1 MTSNAVVGRLAGLAA
16 AAGLL
21 LALAGCHDASSDE
34 AFGKRVRTYLLSH
47 PEVLSETAEKLQAKM
62 AADAERQEA
71 AEVRQAQARL
81 PGLRAALER
90 DPRDFVAHPGAPV
103 TVSEFYDY
111 RCPHCIAI
119 APQVAALAR
128 DDASVRVVFKELPIF
143 GALSEQAARAALAV
157 KVANGDSLGFYQH
170 LMAARNLDATLI
182 DRLAMQSGADPAN
195 LQEPPSAAVLAQ
207 LKATRELFTKLRLEG
222 TPTFI
227 VGDQIV
233 IGDRLEELRSAIAKA
248 EAKAKRA

>member
-1 MTSNAVVGRLAGLAA
+1 MRSRAAVGRLGAVAGLI
-16 AAGLL
+16 
-21 LALAGCHDASSDE
+21 LALTGCHDADSDA
-34 AFGKRVRTYLLSH
+34 AFGRRVRAYLLSH

-81 PGLRAALER
+81 PALRAALER
-90 DPRDFVAHPGAPV
+90 DARDFVAHPSAPV

-119 APQVAALAR
+119 APQIAALAR
-128 DDASVRVVFKELPIF
+128 NDPHVRVVFKELPIF
-143 GALSEQAARAALAV
+143 GPLSDQAARAALAV
-157 KVANGDSLGFYQH
+157 KAANGDSVGFYQQ
-170 LMAARNLDATLI
+170 LMAARYMDAPLI
-182 DRLAMQSGADPAN
+182 NRLAVQSGASPAS
-195 LQEPPSAAVLAQ
+195 LQGPASPAVQAQ
-207 LKATRELFTKLRLEG
+207 LKGVRDLFNKLGLEG

-233 IGDRLEELRSAIAKA
+233 IGDRLDELRRAIATA
-248 EAKAKRA
+248 EAKAGRA